1 MTLRRLACALGLAAT
16 LAVGSS
22 HPAVAISRF
31 TLPSGRTYTAWK
43 DVPTVTTAILVLHS
57 YNHTDAEPIT
67 QGLLDTA
74 ARHNFL
80 AVFPNGGGSWNAG
93 LCCGTAR
100 ATGRDDV
107 GYLADVI
114 ADVRARWHP
123 ARTYLAGWSNGGMMV
138 ERLVVERPE
147 LVTRFVVAGSAPEMP
162 APGAWP
168 GRGWIYHRPLGG
180 HAQRLLVRLRD
191 PLRPEDA
198 ELPHRRLAVGH
209 GRPQPGA
216 RAPAALAGVGLRP
229 AHLDGLGTPPG
240 GLTRVSAGLRWSHAA
255 PTSGSQAV
263 TGQRF
268 RAAVPQADRMGE
280 SPNGVGGR

>member
-31 TLPSGRTYTAWK
+31 TLPSGRSYTAWK

-67 QGLLDTA
+67 QGWLDTA

-80 AVFPNGGGSWNAG
+80 AVFPNGNGSWNAG

-100 ATGRDDV
+100 STGRDDV

-168 GRGWIYHRPLGG
+168 GRGWIYHGGGDTTVPWAGTPNASWCGCEIRSGRKTPNYLTGASLWAMVDPNRG
-180 HAQRLLVRLRD
+180 HAPPPHWPELAYGRL
-191 PLRPEDA
+191 
-198 ELPHRRLAVGH
+198 
-209 GRPQPGA
+209 
-216 RAPAALAGVGLRP
+216 
-229 AHLDGLGTPPG
+229 
-240 GLTRVSAGLRWSHAA
+240 
-255 PTSGSQAV
+255 TS
-263 TGQRF
+263 
-268 RAAVPQADRMGE
+268 MG
-280 SPNGVGGR
+280 

>member
-67 QGLLDTA
+67 QGWLDTA

-168 GRGWIYHRPLGG
+168 GRGWIYHGGRDTTVPWAGTPNASWCGCEIRSGQKTPNYLTGASLWAMVDPNRG
-180 HAQRLLVRLRD
+180 HAPPPHWPELAYGRL
-191 PLRPEDA
+191 
-198 ELPHRRLAVGH
+198 
-209 GRPQPGA
+209 
-216 RAPAALAGVGLRP
+216 
-229 AHLDGLGTPPG
+229 
-240 GLTRVSAGLRWSHAA
+240 
-255 PTSGSQAV
+255 TS
-263 TGQRF
+263 
-268 RAAVPQADRMGE
+268 MG
-280 SPNGVGGR
+280 